1 MKTVTTQDKNRHA
14 KRGYNDEPERT
25 ALDRMIRD
33 DQRCHDFICEY
44 FSLVLDK
51 NYHIQEDPFGN
62 FDVDLA
68 MRDEEDDSIVGL
80 IEVDVFFAWDDT
92 WPYYYKFC
100 HRLERKMKYYI
111 ERPYPYVNFTFN
123 TKHTSA
129 IVTTREIEEK
139 HLVRYDKPFVRQ
151 GHMDNVKEIP
161 IEEALKF
168 GEWVN

>member
-14 KRGYNDEPERT
+14 KRGYDDLLERK
-25 ALDRMIRD
+25 AMVRMMKD

-44 FSLVLDK
+44 FSLVLGK
-51 NYHIQEDPFGN
+51 KYYIQGSPFGD

-80 IEVDVFFAWDDT
+80 IEVDVFFAWDDC
-92 WPYYYKFC
+92 WPPYYKFC
-100 HRLERKMKYYI
+100 HRLERKTKYYI

-139 HLVRYDKPFVRQ
+139 YPVRYDKPFVRQ
-151 GHMDNVKEIP
+151 GHTDNVKEIP

-168 GEWVN
+168 GAWVN